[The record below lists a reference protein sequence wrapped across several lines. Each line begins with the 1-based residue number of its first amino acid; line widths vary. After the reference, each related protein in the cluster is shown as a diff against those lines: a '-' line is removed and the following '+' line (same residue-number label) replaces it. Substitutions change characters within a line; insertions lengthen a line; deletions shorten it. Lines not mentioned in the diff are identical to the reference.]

1 MSKIGQMVTCGELPK
16 QYHLVG
22 DAAYGK
28 HVNLMVPYP
37 GQELIAVKQ
46 LHNTRHSSTRMV
58 IERSFS
64 DFKGRFLK
72 LKSLDC
78 SLDFAVHVIGAC
90 VVLHN
95 ICIINRDIQCTS
107 DSFPQGV
114 TNLTF
119 NDANSKRDAIAL
131 LL

>member
-22 DAAYGK
+22 DAAYGQ

-37 GQELIAVKQ
+37 GQALVAVKQ

-95 ICIINRDIQCTS
+95 ICIINKDIQCML

-119 NDANSKRDAIAL
+119 NDATSKRDAIAL